1 MSRGTA
7 TSGSGG
13 AGTGATGQTRRGLL
27 GAGAVQGAAA
37 LAAACGPAGGQRS
50 ETPAIG
56 GSEATLR
63 LWHWDT
69 FLIEPFQKHSALFT
83 QQYPRL
89 KVEVEQTPKAD
100 YVNKLVAQVS
110 GGAAP
115 DTIGVSVTGD
125 FNVVQAKGM
134 VREVDSLVRRDRFDL
149 GDFLDVNLRQHKWG
163 GKQIGLP
170 YGWTTIV
177 FFYNEALF
185 ATHGAKTP
193 YEHWRAGTWTWDTYL
208 ELVQRFNR
216 VGDGV
221 FGTTNL
227 PANNNTLSFPL
238 VWSNGGDIF
247 DPQYTRSL
255 IDQAPALEAWDFLY
269 KASQLAPQGEQAR
282 TSTREAGKVAM
293 WFDWDL
299 WYQGNLKTMQF
310 RYSMAPEPAA
320 PKSRRHVFV
329 GNAPGFGL
337 TAQGAHQDEAWALL
351 THLVNPEG
359 MKRYFLEANIQPLRK
374 SQTATPEIWKSHPEI
389 PNPDLMFELATE
401 RSKNGRTPPRIS
413 NFADLQTVLREEFVA
428 AWENKQ
434 SVKDAATK
442 AAERATALLK
452 EADVDKG

>member
-1 MSRGTA
+1 MTVSRARA
-7 TSGSGG
+7 TSESGAAG
-13 AGTGATGQTRRGLL
+13 ARQTRRGLL
-27 GAGAVQGAAA
+27 GAGAGGGAAA
-37 LAAACGPAGGQRS
+37 LFAACGPAGGPAGDAPAVGAS
-50 ETPAIG
+50 EVA
-56 GSEATLR
+56 LR
-63 LWHWDT
+63 LWHWDIP
-69 FLIEPFQKHSALFT
+69 LVEPFQRHSALFT

-89 KVEVEQTPKAD
+89 KVEVEQTPKAE
-100 YVNKLVAQVS
+100 YVNKLVAQVA

-125 FNVVQAKGM
+125 FNIVQAKGM
-134 VREVDSLVRRDRFDL
+134 VREVDSLLKRDRYDL

-216 VGDGV
+216 VGDGT
-221 FGTTNL
+221 FGTANL

-247 DPQYTRSL
+247 DAQYTRAL
-255 IDQAPALEAWDFLY
+255 IDQAPAMEAWDFLY

-299 WYQGNLKTMQF
+299 WYQGNLKLMQF
-310 RYSMAPEPAA
+310 PFSMAPEPAA
-320 PKSRRHVFV
+320 PKSKRHVFV

-337 TAQGAHQDEAWALL
+337 PATGKHTDEAWALL
-351 THLVNPEG
+351 KHMVNPEG

-374 SQTATPEIWKSHPEI
+374 SQTGTPDVWKSHPEI
-389 PNPDLMFELATE
+389 ANPTLMFELATE